1 MKKKF
6 IGIIIL
12 LLLITNIYQI
22 VNNIKLN
29 ECISSVTI
37 NSIYTTDVL
46 VDNLAECM
54 DKNDTDGINKIKM
67 ALQNVRFNLVEI
79 NGVKKSEALD
89 NFIKIFERINN
100 DEFSREQLI
109 EINNRLSKIGKEI
122 YSFQKESKIMNKIN
136 NKNSEIYKCFE
147 ELANL

>member
-54 DKNDTDGINKIKM
+54 DKNDTDGINK
-67 ALQNVRFNLVEI
+67 NVLIMMNLVES
-79 NGVKKSEALD
+79 N
-89 NFIKIFERINN
+89 
-100 DEFSREQLI
+100 
-109 EINNRLSKIGKEI
+109 
-122 YSFQKESKIMNKIN
+122 
-136 NKNSEIYKCFE
+136 
-147 ELANL
+147 